1 MFLMRTR
8 TVEMY
13 QTIENNVLKMFNG
26 VKYHHE
32 RTKFKIIML
41 FNVVTV
47 GYVKTKI
54 SFWFE
59 TYFKCLFD
67 MNQL

>member
-1 MFLMRTR
+1 MFLMRTT

-32 RTKFKIIML
+32 RTKFEIIML

-54 SFWFE
+54 
-59 TYFKCLFD
+59 
-67 MNQL
+67 